1 MSVDGC
7 NGNTGWKDGA
17 VSHIEQLVGRPL
29 QWLVCVFHL
38 AELVFRKFFI
48 AVGKSSISILLLSKS
63 YIAPK
68 TTQPLEIPQG
78 HKKITSL
85 NLTQLW
91 KT

>member
-17 VSHIEQLVGRPL
+17 VRHIEELVGRPL

-48 AVGKSSISILLLSKS
+48 AVGKKIFQFFLIISIYEMSFFTLQVTTTNPLLTIYGSSGRQKD
-63 YIAPK
+63 Y
-68 TTQPLEIPQG
+68 
-78 HKKITSL
+78 
-85 NLTQLW
+85 
-91 KT
+91 

>member
-1 MSVDGC
+1 MSVTTILALSVDGC

-48 AVGKSSISILLLSKS
+48 AVGKKIFQFLFIISI
-63 YIAPK
+63 Y
-68 TTQPLEIPQG
+68 
-78 HKKITSL
+78 KKNS
-85 NLTQLW
+85 
-91 KT
+91 